1 MKKPIPPKTKV
12 LKITKA
18 EALFLDDAFTM
29 LTFPEEKISISGVRP
44 VTPSAMGVAPP
55 DLIARIG
62 MAVLL
67 TPADDGITEAELVV
81 DEGELYL
88 LREVANT
95 NIKFLDEMVGYSLK
109 RKIYMAL
116 LEDSYKQSLQFAKL
130 MKDLEQ
136 DSTTSRN
143 KAKIK
148 YSPQS

>member
-1 MKKPIPPKTKV
+1 MKKKASMKTIT
-12 LKITKA
+12 ITKA
-18 EALFLDDAFTM
+18 EALYLDDVFTM
-29 LTFPEEKISISGVRP
+29 LTFPEEKISMSGVRP

-55 DLIARIG
+55 DLLERIG

-67 TPADDGITEAELVV
+67 TTSDEGITESELMV
-81 DEGELYL
+81 DEGEFYM

-148 YSPQS
+148 YNP

>member
-55 DLIARIG
+55 DLIERIG

-67 TPADDGITEAELVV
+67 TTADDGITEAELVV

-88 LREVANT
+88 LREVA
-95 NIKFLDEMVGYSLK
+95 IL
-109 RKIYMAL
+109 I
-116 LEDSYKQSLQFAKL
+116 
-130 MKDLEQ
+130 
-136 DSTTSRN
+136 
-143 KAKIK
+143 
-148 YSPQS
+148 